1 MSSFNMFEFIH
12 NLEDDDNDYIYEE
25 MEFLIKKLS
34 HCEYIHNETKTRV
47 ITEICKSIVDKKH
60 PLKFSEKKDII
71 LSTLENNNN
80 SDNNKQDN
88 KNSENNNSDNTESDS
103 NLDDNTVKEKIIT
116 PKELLCNKIFKK
128 IALKYHPDKSK
139 DNKAHKIFS
148 TANDA
153 NKKNE
158 ISKLI
163 FISKKCKINLS
174 FTDEEK
180 EIINSEINLL
190 REQISAVQN
199 TVFYKWDKYDD
210 KTRDSFVK
218 QLKAANNIK

>member
-1 MSSFNMFEFIH
+1 MFEFIH
-12 NLEDDDNDYIYEE
+12 DLDDDDEYIYEE

-71 LSTLENNNN
+71 LSKVSNDNNSNDNKQDNENSTNNN
-80 SDNNKQDN
+80 SDHT
-88 KNSENNNSDNTESDS
+88 ENDTNSDNGTI
-103 NLDDNTVKEKIIT
+103 KEKIIS
-116 PKELLCNKIFKK
+116 PKELLSNKIFKK
-128 IALKYHPDKSK
+128 IAIKYHPDKSTEI
-139 DNKAHKIFS
+139 KAHKIFS
-148 TANDA
+148 SANDA

-174 FTDEEK
+174 FTEEEK
-180 EIINSEINLL
+180 EIINSEMKIL
-190 REQISAVQN
+190 RDQISTVQN
-199 TVFYKWDKYDD
+199 SVFFKWDKYDD

-218 QLKAANNIK
+218 QLKVANNIK